1 MGSMTDHDVLQHQ
14 QSSVRL
20 FRNGHYKAQTS
31 IQRCCLCKVKIL
43 TGDSHSLTK
52 HCNVSTIG
60 PAHVPF
66 LLPQFAQF
74 AFDSEESGHR
84 LPQMKIRFTQQSLP
98 YNQFTENTQ
107 ETRTKQTH
115 HPTIPWP
122 RAGTCKSSDFS
133 PCPTSRNPCCRY
145 RSCIRSRTLRKRANP
160 KQDNWIKRQRCQ
172 TIDLLGTLT
181 ITYDTRPGI
190 VATRLT
196 DTRRRLKSNF

>member
-1 MGSMTDHDVLQHQ
+1 MTFCSINNRLYVFSGTGIIKPKPPSNVAVYAKLKFWQV
-14 QSSVRL
+14 SV
-20 FRNGHYKAQTS
+20 G
-31 IQRCCLCKVKIL
+31 C
-43 TGDSHSLTK
+43 HSLTK

-60 PAHVPF
+60 TAHVPF

-98 YNQFTENTQ
+98 YNQFTENTP

-122 RAGTCKSSDFS
+122 QAGTCKSSDFS

-160 KQDNWIKRQRCQ
+160 KQDNWIRRQRCQ
-172 TIDLLGTLT
+172 AIDLLGTLT
-181 ITYDTRPGI
+181 ITYDTRPEI